1 MTKADEMRKLAAQN
15 QKPKTQK
22 VDYYD
27 EALRNVYFGQFYS
40 DVQYCAQ
47 RGNSSGVGYLP
58 CELRTPPHSDSD
70 YDNGICVELLQAP
83 IDKIPDTVSG
93 LQSRYN
99 IEQINLCGNQD
110 YLSRFKA
117 ELGLKFANSNIEI
130 NIISK

>member
-1 MTKADEMRKLAAQN
+1 MVNIVINYRPFTLAQEIF
-15 QKPKTQK
+15 
-22 VDYYD
+22 V
-27 EALRNVYFGQFYS
+27 
-40 DVQYCAQ
+40 
-47 RGNSSGVGYLP
+47 
-58 CELRTPPHSDSD
+58 

-130 NIISK
+130 NIVSK